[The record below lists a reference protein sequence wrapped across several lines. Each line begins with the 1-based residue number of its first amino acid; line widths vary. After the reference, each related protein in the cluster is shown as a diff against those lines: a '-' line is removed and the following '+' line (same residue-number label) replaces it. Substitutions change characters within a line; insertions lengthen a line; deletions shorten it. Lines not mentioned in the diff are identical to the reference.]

1 MIRAA
6 AVSALA
12 AFANGVPSLTK
23 SILHLLKRCL
33 DDSDDEVRERAFF
46 YIVLIEKDMNETVL
60 EENLMLQ
67 NEGEEINELRDFVFD
82 QDTNI
87 NVDALEAYLV
97 ANQEQLC
104 EQEQEIDIDTTA
116 MMVHGAQKA
125 AVSDIPG
132 SRGAQSAQTTGS
144 SAANSSAGASASQ
157 ASSASVRLGG
167 GGDSAYFEE
176 LKNEEALQPIL
187 TSQRHSFSSEAQ
199 NLTENDAE
207 YVIKGIK
214 HFFETVVVLQYEIQN
229 TLEDQIL
236 SEVQVKI
243 SKLESAHG
251 LKLKGMV
258 PLHEEDQIKF
268 NEKRFAYIILSKAA
282 GQNEFPHITISQKLT
297 FKITEIDVDTE
308 EELGNYDEE
317 YDNIQDL
324 VLSTKDYISACAIS
338 RSFKESWESLGTQG
352 QREGN
357 LAEKS

>member
-1 MIRAA
+1 
-6 AVSALA
+6 
-12 AFANGVPSLTK
+12 
-23 SILHLLKRCL
+23 
-33 DDSDDEVRERAFF
+33 
-46 YIVLIEKDMNETVL
+46 
-60 EENLMLQ
+60 
-67 NEGEEINELRDFVFD
+67 
-82 QDTNI
+82 
-87 NVDALEAYLV
+87 
-97 ANQEQLC
+97 
-104 EQEQEIDIDTTA
+104 
-116 MMVHGAQKA
+116 MVHGAQKP
-125 AVSDIPG
+125 AVS
-132 SRGAQSAQTTGS
+132 SKASAQTTQVS
-144 SAANSSAGASASQ
+144 SSAGTESKQ
-157 ASSASVRLGG
+157 TSSASIGDRLGG
-167 GGDSAYFEE
+167 SGDSAYFEE

-207 YVIKGIK
+207 YVVKGIK
-214 HFFETVVVLQYEIQN
+214 HFFETVIVLQYEIQN

-268 NEKRFAYIILSKAA
+268 NDKKFAYVILNKAE

-308 EELGNYDEE
+308 EELGNYEEE

-324 VLSTKDYISACAIS
+324 VLSTKDYINSSNIT